1 MTNATLGPEYRSPHL
16 LRISHLNTN
25 IMPAPQ
31 KHHARNQQNS
41 KAKKAPKNA
50 KKEKSTL
57 LVVEDHEL
65 SDIPIEL
72 QQVVLDTFKSSF
84 PNLFVDENL
93 EEKLQEVKTHLFH
106 RDFLGAF
113 GRDELLSAYAV
124 RWSPSRALAYLSILH
139 GVIEITLKSKDIKL
153 ASKTTGSKSLSI
165 CSIGGGAGAELVSSA
180 ALLQLLVTRANTPPE
195 VEETLSGDEEAELD
209 ASAIQ
214 YLSISKE
221 DVDLKFQLLMMD
233 IADWRSVKT
242 TLYDQLTTAP
252 KLSQYAS
259 ASAKAANRPFVY
271 PQSLSQKLHVADV
284 LTLDPESLNST
295 LVTSHAK
302 LVTIFFTLNELY
314 TTSRARTQ
322 AFLLQLTASLEP
334 GAVLL
339 VVDSAGSYSTVELN
353 GAEKK
358 YPMHWLL
365 DHTLLKVAAS
375 PFIGADAGSGQ
386 SEAKDKRGREQDQET
401 PRWEKLR
408 EEESTWFRLPEGL
421 DYPLELEDMRYQLHL
436 YRRLDQR

>member
-1 MTNATLGPEYRSPHL
+1 
-16 LRISHLNTN
+16 
-25 IMPAPQ
+25 MPAPQ
-31 KHHARNQQNS
+31 KHHARNQQAS
-41 KAKKAPKNA
+41 KVKKPPKNA
-50 KKEKSTL
+50 KKEKSAPIAA
-57 LVVEDHEL
+57 EDHEL
-65 SDIPIEL
+65 SDIPLEL

-84 PNLFVDENL
+84 PDLFDDENL
-93 EEKLQEVKTHLFH
+93 EEKLQKVKTHLFN

-113 GRDELLSAYAV
+113 GRDDLLSAYAV

-139 GVIEITLKSKDIKL
+139 SVIETTLKSKDIKL

-165 CSIGGGAGAELVSSA
+165 CSIGGGAGAELVSIA
-180 ALLQLLVTRANTPPE
+180 ALLQLLVTRANAPPE
-195 VEETLSGDEEAELD
+195 VEEKISGDEETEEEAL
-209 ASAIQ
+209 AIQ
-214 YLSISKE
+214 KLSISKE

-233 IADWRSVKT
+233 IADWRSVKKA
-242 TLYDQLTTAP
+242 LYDQLTTPP

-259 ASAKAANRPFVY
+259 ATAKAANRPFIY
-271 PQSLSQKLHVADV
+271 PQSLSQELHVADV
-284 LTLDPESLNST
+284 LALDPEALGRT
-295 LVTSHAK
+295 LVSSRAK
-302 LVTIFFTLNELY
+302 FVTIFFTLNELY
-314 TTSRARTQ
+314 ATSRARTQ
-322 AFLLQLTASLEP
+322 TFLLQLTSSLEP

-375 PFIGADAGSGQ
+375 PALGAEEGNGQ
-386 SEAKDKRGREQDQET
+386 SETKDKRGHEQET

-421 DYPLELEDMRYQLHL
+421 NYPLELEDMRYQLHL

>member
-1 MTNATLGPEYRSPHL
+1 
-16 LRISHLNTN
+16 
-25 IMPAPQ
+25 MPAPQ
-31 KHHARNQQNS
+31 KHHARNQQAS
-41 KAKKAPKNA
+41 KAKKPKNA
-50 KKEKSTL
+50 KKEKSAPIA
-57 LVVEDHEL
+57 VEDHEL
-65 SDIPIEL
+65 SDIPLEL

-84 PNLFVDENL
+84 PDLFDDEDL
-93 EEKLQEVKTHLFH
+93 EEKLQEVKTHLFN

-124 RWSPSRALAYLSILH
+124 RWSPSRALAYLNILH
-139 GVIEITLKSKDIKL
+139 GVIETTLKSKDIKV

-165 CSIGGGAGAELVSSA
+165 CSIGGGAGAELVSIA
-180 ALLQLLVTRANTPPE
+180 AILQLLVARANAPPE
-195 VEETLSGDEEAELD
+195 VEEKTSGDEEAEQEAL
-209 ASAIQ
+209 AIQ
-214 YLSISKE
+214 NLSISKE

-233 IADWRSVKT
+233 VADWRSVKT
-242 TLYDQLTTAP
+242 VLYDHLTTPP

-259 ASAKAANRPFVY
+259 AAVKAANRPFVY
-271 PQSLSQKLHVADV
+271 PQSLSQELHVADV
-284 LTLDPESLNST
+284 LTLDPESLDRT
-295 LVTSHAK
+295 LVGSHAK

-322 AFLLQLTASLEP
+322 AFLLQLTESLEP

-365 DHTLLKVAAS
+365 DHTLLKVAAAPS
-375 PFIGADAGSGQ
+375 IGAKEGNGQ
-386 SEAKDKRGREQDQET
+386 AEVKDKRGREQET

-421 DYPLELEDMRYQLHL
+421 NYPLELEDMRYQLHL

>member
-1 MTNATLGPEYRSPHL
+1 
-16 LRISHLNTN
+16 
-25 IMPAPQ
+25 MPAPQ
-31 KHHARNQQNS
+31 KHHARNQQAS
-41 KAKKAPKNA
+41 KAKKASKNA
-50 KKEKSTL
+50 KKEKPTP
-57 LVVEDHEL
+57 VPVEDHDL
-65 SDIPIEL
+65 NDIPLEL

-84 PNLFVDENL
+84 PDLFDDEHL
-93 EEKLQEVKTHLFH
+93 EEKLQEVKTHLFN

-139 GVIEITLKSKDIKL
+139 GVIETTLKSKDIKL

-165 CSIGGGAGAELVSSA
+165 CSIGGGAGAELVSVA
-180 ALLQLLVTRANTPPE
+180 ALLQLLVTRANAPPE
-195 VEETLSGDEEAELD
+195 IEENTSGDEDGEKEVL
-209 ASAIQ
+209 AIQ
-214 YLSISKE
+214 NLSITAE
-221 DVDLKFQLLMMD
+221 AVDLKFQLLMMD

-242 TLYDQLTTAP
+242 ALYDQLTTPP

-271 PQSLSQKLHVADV
+271 PQSLSQELHVADV
-284 LTLDPESLNST
+284 LTLDPESLGRT

-353 GAEKK
+353 GAQKK

-375 PFIGADAGSGQ
+375 PSLGADEGNGQ
-386 SEAKDKRGREQDQET
+386 SEEKNKRGREEQET

-421 DYPLELEDMRYQLHL
+421 NYPLELEDMRYQLHL